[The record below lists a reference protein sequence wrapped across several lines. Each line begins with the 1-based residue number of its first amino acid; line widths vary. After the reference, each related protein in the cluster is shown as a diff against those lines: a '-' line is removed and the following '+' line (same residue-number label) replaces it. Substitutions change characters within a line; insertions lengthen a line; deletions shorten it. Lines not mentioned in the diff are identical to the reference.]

1 MTPGFG
7 IISQGAAL
15 MHPGKDHLMVFSCQG
30 KMPKSM
36 DGKPYKVNMAF
47 NVVALF
53 SVLCYLTTVALP
65 YVKRL
70 RNKTLVESRGTPSS
84 RISNLRK
91 ENVGY
96 IFR

>member
-1 MTPGFG
+1 MVLGFG
-7 IISQGAAL
+7 IISQGATL
-15 MHPGKDHLMVFSCQG
+15 MLPDKDHLMVFSCQG

-36 DGKPYKVNMAF
+36 EGKPYKVNMAF

-53 SVLCYLTTVALP
+53 SVMCYLTTVALP

-70 RNKTLVESRGTPSS
+70 RNKTPVESLGAPSA
-84 RISNLRK
+84 RILSLRQ

>member
-7 IISQGAAL
+7 IISQGATL
-15 MHPGKDHLMVFSCQG
+15 MHPGKDHLMVFVCQG
-30 KMPKSM
+30 GMPKSM
-36 DGKPYKVNMAF
+36 EGKPYKVNMAF

-53 SVLCYLTTVALP
+53 SVMCYLTTVALP
-65 YVKRL
+65 HVKRL
-70 RNKTLVESRGTPSS
+70 RNKTSVESLGAPSA
-84 RISNLRK
+84 RILSIRK